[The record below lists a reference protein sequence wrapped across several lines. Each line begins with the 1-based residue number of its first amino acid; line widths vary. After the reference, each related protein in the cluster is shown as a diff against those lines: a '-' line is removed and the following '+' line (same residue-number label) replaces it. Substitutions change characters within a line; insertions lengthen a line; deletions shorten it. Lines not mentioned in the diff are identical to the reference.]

1 MKIYLAAPFGT
12 TGSEKRNNAETAA
25 RTLRDKG
32 YEVYCPWKNIIPHAW
47 EYPNTEWGLMV
58 FVNDVQAIDAADMV
72 VVLSYGRESTAG
84 TNWEAGYA
92 YGRGKKVIIVEMT
105 DTIMSLMVANGRWA
119 TVLGLKGLAEYD
131 FHSMPMT
138 RSSTEQK

>member
-32 YEVYCPWKNIIPHAW
+32 YEVYCPWKSIIPHAW

-105 DTIMSLMVANGRWA
+105 DAIMSLMVANGRWA
-119 TVLGLKGLAEYD
+119 TVRGLKGLAEYD
-131 FHSMPMT
+131 FHSMPMA

>member
-25 RTLRDKG
+25 RTLRNKG
-32 YEVYCPWKNIIPHAW
+32 FEVYCPWQNIIPHAW

-58 FVNDVQAIDAADMV
+58 FVNDVQAIDAADIV

-105 DTIMSLMVANGRWA
+105 EQIMSLMVANGRWA
-119 TVLGLKGLAEYD
+119 TVKGLKALAEYD
-131 FHSMPMT
+131 FHSMPMS
-138 RSSTEQK
+138 RSDTEQK